1 MAQFATCSTVEKNF
15 GFCYPNH
22 NSQTVLFSLKP
33 SMQLW
38 CKKTSSYFRIL
49 TKPNDEATFLLNIKF
64 VANTIPISYSTAL
77 LASRASLLFMFSNRA
92 RLSIVNVHFSN
103 IFMILVFYG
112 ETYNVKENNTQ
123 TIRSKQT
130 QLQLKSKSSSAFIQ
144 NLALILKLRLHFIT
158 VVHRMSKTVMYF
170 RE

>member
-1 MAQFATCSTVEKNF
+1 
-15 GFCYPNH
+15 
-22 NSQTVLFSLKP
+22 
-33 SMQLW
+33 
-38 CKKTSSYFRIL
+38 
-49 TKPNDEATFLLNIKF
+49 
-64 VANTIPISYSTAL
+64 
-77 LASRASLLFMFSNRA
+77 MFSNRA

-103 IFMILVFYG
+103 ILVFYG

-144 NLALILKLRLHFIT
+144 NLALILKLGLHFIT